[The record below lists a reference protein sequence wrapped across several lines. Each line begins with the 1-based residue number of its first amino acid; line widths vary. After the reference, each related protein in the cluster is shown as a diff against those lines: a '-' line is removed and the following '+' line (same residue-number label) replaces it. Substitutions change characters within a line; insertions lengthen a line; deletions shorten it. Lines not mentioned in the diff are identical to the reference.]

1 MEKFATL
8 EVFFDYFLANIR
20 KQVLLENGINC
31 TLLNEYSSTML
42 PALAVGGIKLLVLK
56 EDEEKARTLLAKLD
70 AEADQQEIEDGNQ

>member
-1 MEKFATL
+1 MGKFATL

-31 TLLNEYSSTML
+31 TLLNEYSGTML

-56 EDEEKARTLLAKLD
+56 EDEEKARALLEKLD
-70 AEADQQEIEDGNQ
+70 AEADEQEQNENQ